1 MSKVICDVCGTAYPE
16 TAAQCPICN
25 SARNSAEQTSAAT
38 TGKNESDTSGYVY
51 VKGGRFSKKNVKKRS
66 RAGAAAAKHQ
76 GSRGGREDEPSGNTG
91 LIIVVVLLMLAIV
104 AVVGY
109 ICVHFFGLSFLPDN
123 TDDPVDTKPPVSQT
137 DATDPTQADVPCQS
151 MQLSNAVIEF
161 TEEGE
166 SWTIDVELSPV
177 DTTDTVSFATSD
189 PAVVTVDG
197 SGTVTAV
204 GRGTAEVTVTC
215 GDVVQTCTVTC
226 SFGQEETEPEPTA
239 GEFEFAFNTVFTDST
254 TGYGDL
260 TLDAQGK
267 TWRAY
272 KNDVSVS
279 PFEITWT
286 SDDPNVCT
294 IEDGIVTAVG
304 PGKTLIHA
312 QYNGVT
318 YTCIVRCSFTVAE
331 PVDPQETEPE
341 NNEGG
346 EGNAETE
353 ATDPSNACVISHTDV
368 TLVVDT
374 SFTLTLKD
382 SEGNVLDVTW
392 EVDKEGYVTIDGNK
406 ITGVAHNLAGVKVSA
421 TYEDVTYTCIVRIN

>member
-38 TGKNESDTSGYVY
+38 TDRNEPDTSGYVY

-66 RAGAAAAKHQ
+66 RAGTAVAKHQ
-76 GSRGGREDEPSGNTG
+76 AARGNRDDEPTGNTG
-91 LIIVVVLLMLAIV
+91 LIIVVVLLMLAIL

-123 TDDPVDTKPPVSQT
+123 TDDPVDTKPSVSQT
-137 DATDPTQADVPCQS
+137 EGTEPTKADVPCQS
-151 MQLSNAVIEF
+151 VQLSNSVIEF

-166 SWTIDVELSPV
+166 SWTLDVEVTPA
-177 DTTDTVSFATSD
+177 DTTDTITFATSD
-189 PAVVTVDG
+189 PAVVTVGTDG
-197 SGTVTAV
+197 TITAV
-204 GRGTAEVTVTC
+204 GAGTAQISVTC
-215 GDVVQTCTVTC
+215 GEVVQICTVTC
-226 SFGQEETEPEPTA
+226 SFGQQETEPEPTT

-260 TLDAQGK
+260 TLDVQGK

-286 SDDPNVCT
+286 SDDPSVCT

-318 YTCIVRCSFTVAE
+318 YTCIVRCSFTVAV
-331 PVDPQETEPE
+331 PDDPEETEPE

-346 EGNAETE
+346 EGNEETE
-353 ATDPSNACVISHTDV
+353 ATEPSNACVINKTDV
-368 TLVVDT
+368 TLVVGT

-382 SEGNVLDVTW
+382 SEGNVLDVVW
-392 EVDKEGYVTIDGNK
+392 EVDKEGYVTIEGNK
-406 ITGVAHNLAGVKVSA
+406 ITGVTHNLAGVIVST
-421 TYEDVTYTCIVRIN
+421 TYEDVTYSCIVRIN